1 MKSMFLIGII
11 FLLGLIKAEE
21 FSVTGQKKAPVDSL
35 RLVWADEFNTPGT
48 VNPLNWKFENGLV
61 RNEEFQWYQT
71 QNAHCK
77 NGLLTLEA
85 KRERKPNP
93 NYVAG
98 SSDWRKK
105 QKFTKYTSSSI
116 NTSGLHSFKYGRF
129 VMRAKID
136 TAAGLWPAFW
146 TLGVHKE
153 WPSNGEIDIM
163 EYYRKNLLANIAC
176 GTSTPYKAEW
186 HSTEKLISTF
196 KNPKWASKFHIWRM
210 DWTEKAISLYVD
222 DQLLNA
228 VPLGKLENKDGT
240 HFNPFKQ
247 EHYILL
253 NLAIGGQ
260 NGGNPTPTSFPRKYE
275 IDYVRV
281 YQK

>member
-1 MKSMFLIGII
+1 MSHSFLIALIALI
-11 FLLGLIKAEE
+11 GLIKAER
-21 FSVTGQKKAPVDSL
+21 FSHHNPLNTPADSL
-35 RLVWADEFNTPGT
+35 RLVWADEFNTPGP
-48 VNPLNWKFENGLV
+48 VNAANWKFEKGLQ

-71 QNAHCK
+71 ENASCK
-77 NGLLTLEA
+77 NGMLIIEA
-85 KRERKPNP
+85 RRERKVNP
-93 NYVAG
+93 HYVAG

-105 QKFTKYTSSSI
+105 QKFTEYTSSSI

-129 VMRAKID
+129 EMRARID

-146 TLGVHKE
+146 TLGVSKD

-163 EYYRKNLLANIAC
+163 EYYRKNLLANIAG

-186 HSTEKLISTF
+186 HSTEKPVSTF
-196 KNPKWASKFHIWRM
+196 NDAKWASKFHIWRM
-210 DWTEKAISLYVD
+210 DWNEKAISLYVD
-222 DQLLNA
+222 NELLNS
-228 VPLGKLENKDGT
+228 VPLSELENKDGT

-253 NLAIGGQ
+253 NMAIGGQ
-260 NGGNPTPTSFPRKYE
+260 NGGDPSETSFPRKYE